1 MSPGTMNM
9 ATPTITAILPARNE
23 EATIESAVRSLAAQP
38 EIAEI
43 RVVNDHSTDRTGDL
57 LARLAAELPQVRVL
71 EAPPLPSGW
80 VGKNHAAWFGAQG
93 ATTDWLLFTDADV
106 RHLPGSAA
114 HALANAELRGA
125 ALVSYSPKQVM
136 ETWWERAMIPFVFSR
151 LAVRYSYAK
160 VNDPE
165 SAVAAANGQ
174 FLFIRRDTYEA
185 IGGHSAVAGQVLE
198 DVALARR
205 VKKAGLKIHFMPGE
219 EIAETRMYRSFGTM
233 WEGWVKNL
241 YLLVGGSLQAT
252 AWELLLVLPLPEF
265 ALLGIALTAWRT
277 GVPGAWLPAFIV
289 LLAGAGYSLRERCT
303 HPILS
308 TNIRYYAMGRLLY
321 CAALLASA
329 WRYSM
334 GTVAWKGRT
343 YPAGS

>member
-1 MSPGTMNM
+1 MTAAGLDS
-9 ATPTITAILPARNE
+9 ITAIVPARNE
-23 EATIESAVRSLAAQP
+23 EQSIETAVRSLAAQP

-43 RVVNDHSTDRTGDL
+43 RVVNDGSSDRTAEI
-57 LARLAAELPQVRVL
+57 LASLAADIPQLRVI
-71 EAPPLPSGW
+71 EASPLPPGW
-80 VGKNHAAWFGAQG
+80 VGKNHAAWLGAQD
-93 ATTDWLLFTDADV
+93 AATDWLLFTDADV

-165 SAVAAANGQ
+165 SPVAAANGQ
-174 FLFIRRDTYEA
+174 FLLIRRDTYEA
-185 IGGHSAVAGQVLE
+185 IGGHRVVAGEVLE

-205 VKKAGLKIHFMPGE
+205 VKKAGLKIHFAPGQ
-219 EIAETRMYRSFGTM
+219 EIAETRMYRSFATM

-241 YLLVGGSLQAT
+241 YLLVGGSSQAT
-252 AWELLLVLPLPEF
+252 AWELLLVLPLPEL
-265 ALLGIALTAWRT
+265 ALLGIAFTAWRT

-289 LLAGAGYSLRERCT
+289 LLAGAGYSWRERAS

-308 TNIRYYAMGRLLY
+308 TNIKYYAMGRLLY
-321 CAALLASA
+321 CAALVVSA
-329 WRYSM
+329 WRHAN
-334 GTVAWKGRT
+334 GTIAWKGRI
-343 YPAGS
+343 YPVRP